1 MVGPVASVT
10 PHLNELLSRRPLG
23 GVQRVY
29 GPLVPL
35 RIVTGLMLVVV
46 GTVWGLFTA
55 ALVGSNIVPAD
66 VNPFH
71 FPAPTPG
78 GPSFVQYF
86 PLFGLVFI
94 VAGAGVIMRAVWVAP
109 SRVAA
114 CANGIAVHTRNV
126 HDAFT
131 WADLLTVTSRIDVTQ
146 TRATNSYSGA
156 TTTTT
161 RIRKRFTVH
170 CHDGRTFV
178 LDSALFG
185 HRIQDLADV
194 IQVNVARAKQTS

>member
-1 MVGPVASVT
+1 MASVT
-10 PHLNELLSRRPLG
+10 PQIEELRSRRSLG

-35 RIVTGLMLVVV
+35 RVLTGLVLVAV
-46 GTVWGLFTA
+46 GAVWGLFTA
-55 ALVGSNIVPAD
+55 AVVGSTIVPAG

-71 FPAPTPG
+71 LPAPTPG
-78 GPSFVQYF
+78 GPSFVQYL
-86 PLFGLVFI
+86 PLFGLIFVL
-94 VAGAGVIMRAVWVAP
+94 AGVTVIIRAVWVAQ

-114 CANGIAVHTRNV
+114 CANGVAVHTRGI

-131 WADLLTVTSRIDVTQ
+131 WADVLTVTSRIDVTQ

-170 CHDGRTFV
+170 CRDGRTFV
-178 LDSALFG
+178 LDSAMFG
-185 HRIQDLADV
+185 NRIQDLADL